1 ISTRL
6 IVLVFCILFL
16 HYPVTIPVYDDKNK
30 IVGGYECQ
38 KNSVPYQA
46 SLNVRRHYCGGSL
59 ISNLWVLSA
68 AHCYSPHIQVH
79 LGEHDITVKESTE
92 QIINSSKVIMHPSYI
107 SSSLDND
114 IMLVKLSQAATMNN
128 FVQTIPLPSSSVP
141 AGTMCLVA
149 GWGNTGTNYADRL
162 MCLNVPILSDT
173 ACKNVYPGKITSNM
187 VCAGFLEGVKD
198 SCQGDSGGP
207 LVCSDQLQGVVSWGH
222 GCALKNK
229 PGVYVKVSQY
239 TTWIRD
245 TMSKN

>member
-1 ISTRL
+1 FL
-6 IVLVFCILFL
+6 FLLVFCILFL

-149 GWGNTGTNYADRL
+149 GWGNTGSSGSKCSVL
-162 MCLNVPILSDT
+162 LPLNKLDT